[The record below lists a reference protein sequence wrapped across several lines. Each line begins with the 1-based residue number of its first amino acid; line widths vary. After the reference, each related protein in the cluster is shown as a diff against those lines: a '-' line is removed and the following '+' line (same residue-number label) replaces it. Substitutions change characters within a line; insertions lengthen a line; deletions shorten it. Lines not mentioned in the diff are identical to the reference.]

1 MEIKEKQYNAH
12 SFATIMAER
21 AKSKPGYVPIVC
33 LNAEGQSVTK
43 YAPLLG
49 IVILVDG
56 NEMEIG
62 KFLEYL
68 YDDIKNKDKKIE
80 DLTALCLATQEIANN
95 ALKVAKNME
104 NYMPTD
110 YIGI

>member
-1 MEIKEKQYNAH
+1 MEITEKQYNAH
-12 SFATIMAER
+12 SFTTIMNER
-21 AKSKPGYVPIVC
+21 AKAKPGYVPIVC

-43 YAPLLG
+43 YSPLLKI
-49 IVILVDG
+49 IVLVDG
-56 NEMEIG
+56 VEMEIG

-80 DLTALCLATQEIANN
+80 DLTALCLATQKIAET
-95 ALKVAKNME
+95 ALQTAKNME

-110 YIGI
+110 YIGL